1 MPIIECTCGMVM
13 SLATE
18 DSRTYCI
25 RCGRAARHDS
35 VRGQANRSS
44 VPPTSSRRTSAQL
57 APLQAL
63 DASVAGESTA
73 VIGRYA

>member
-35 VRGQANRSS
+35 VRGQANRNSGA
-44 VPPTSSRRTSAQL
+44 PANARRTHTQL

-63 DASVAGESTA
+63 DVFVAGESA
-73 VIGRYA
+73 AIERYI

>member
-25 RCGRAARHDS
+25 RCGRAARHDP
-35 VRGQANRSS
+35 VRVQANRIL
-44 VPPTSSRRTSAQL
+44 VPPANARRTNTQL

-63 DASVAGESTA
+63 DVFVAGKSAAIE
-73 VIGRYA
+73 RYS

>member
-35 VRGQANRSS
+35 VRGQANRNS
-44 VPPTSSRRTSAQL
+44 VSPASAWRTNAQF
-57 APLQAL
+57 ARLQTI
-63 DASVAGESTA
+63 DVFVADESTA
-73 VIGRYA
+73 MERHS